1 MRVVIKALI
10 LMTVLAGA
18 AIAQDPAARAQEV
31 LKQARAAIAD
41 ESKLSGVKTLTAQGT
56 SRSVFGERQVEAEV
70 EVELA
75 MPDKMRRTTATTLFP
90 GADIQRIEVI
100 NGGDVWS
107 DIISNMPVGGPG
119 GRGPGGGGRGGFGGP
134 MMMGGPGG
142 GDDSIRVQLEF
153 TRLLLGIL
161 AAPPAGVKVG
171 YKYIGETKVM
181 DSTAD
186 VVEVS
191 GPGENITRV
200 FVDKDSHQVVLV
212 SFRGKDFR
220 QMQQM
225 RPGGGQGGQGRPGG
239 QGGQGAQG
247 GQGRPGGA
255 AGQQQPEMSP
265 EERDRRRQE
274 MQERVAALPDID
286 YFLRFAEYKSV
297 NGLNLPH
304 LVIRMTGDQVN
315 EEWTIKKY
323 KLNSNIKPDRFE
335 KKDKK

>member
-1 MRVVIKALI
+1 MRAVINALI
-10 LMTVLAGA
+10 LTMVLAGA
-18 AIAQDPAARAQEV
+18 AIAQQDPAARAQEI

-41 ESKLSGVKTLTAQGT
+41 ESKLSGIKTLTVQGT
-56 SRSVFGERQVEAEV
+56 SRQVFGDRQVEAEV
-70 EVELA
+70 ELELA

-100 NGGDVWS
+100 NGSDVWS

-134 MMMGGPGG
+134 MMGGPGG
-142 GDDSIRVQLEF
+142 GDETTRVQLEF

-161 AAPPAGVKVG
+161 AAPPTGIKVG

-181 DSTAD
+181 DSAAE
-186 VVEVS
+186 VIEVS
-191 GPGENITRV
+191 GPGENITRL
-200 FVDKDSHQVVLV
+200 FVDKASHQVMLV

-225 RPGGGQGGQGRPGG
+225 RPGGGQQGRPGG
-239 QGGQGAQG
+239 QGG

-255 AGQQQPEMSP
+255 AGQQQPEISP
-265 EERDRRRQE
+265 EERERRRQE
-274 MQERVAALPDID
+274 MQERIAALPDID
-286 YFLRFAEYKSV
+286 YFLRFSEYKSV